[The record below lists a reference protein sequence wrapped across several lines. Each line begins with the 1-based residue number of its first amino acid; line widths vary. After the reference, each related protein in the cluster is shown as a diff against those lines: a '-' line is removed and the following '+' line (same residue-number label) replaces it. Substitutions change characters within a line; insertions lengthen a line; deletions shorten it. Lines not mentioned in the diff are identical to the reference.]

1 MTLYEL
7 EQVAL
12 PGNAT
17 LPVRIAWLR
26 EWDAIMKGAAY
37 AGLYNSSTR
46 TVSADCASGNCTW
59 PSYESLGI
67 CSRCADASDLI
78 ITRQSGREVPECD
91 AYEAFIS
98 DNSNSTCVWTL
109 PNGLTI
115 DSDAGIAP
123 NRGSSIVVDINDFFN
138 ASGTLPSM
146 KLSTV
151 GYSLLNFSLLV
162 LPADQNFYPGA
173 RASECS
179 LYWCINTYSAESR
192 NTIFTET
199 LQNSWFDPSPRFEIS
214 DSVLTGS
221 GSTYN
226 ITPPTGSAKD
236 KSNIKLVDA
245 DAQDALRIAPDGFY
259 LVNPEED
266 FRYSNTG
273 WLGDLLTGD
282 VSDNDRRLA
291 SSIDILGE
299 MAHNRSQ
306 IAYVFERLANELS
319 IALRMKRRYSVNSDL
334 PVDEGTGEAL
344 GVAYTNQTIVK
355 VRWVWLVL
363 PAILMSMSWMLLA
376 STVLTTMR
384 SNLQVW
390 KSNPLALM
398 FHSTLKEHQSA
409 SWGHLV
415 EMEKMAKQIRVRLTL
430 RDEGWKVVET
440 EKHKGRDK

>member
-1 MTLYEL
+1 MTSYEL
-7 EQVAL
+7 EQIAF

-17 LPVRIAWLR
+17 LPVRIAWLQG
-26 EWDAIMKGAAY
+26 WDAILKGAAY
-37 AGLYNSSTR
+37 TGMYNSSTS
-46 TVSADCASGNCTW
+46 TVTTDCASGNCTW
-59 PSYESLGI
+59 PPYESLAI
-67 CSRCADASDLI
+67 CSRCADVSDLI
-78 ITRQSGREVPECD
+78 MTTQSGKEVPECN
-91 AYEAFIS
+91 
-98 DNSNSTCVWTL
+98 NSSCVWTL
-109 PNGLTI
+109 PNALTL
-115 DSDAGIAP
+115 DGNATIAP
-123 NRGSSIVVDINDFFN
+123 NRGSSVLVDIGDFFN

-146 KLSTV
+146 RLSTV

-162 LPADQNFYPGA
+162 LPKDQSSYPGA

-199 LQNSWFDPSPRFEIS
+199 LQNSWFNPSPRFETS
-214 DSVLTGS
+214 DFVRTGS
-221 GSTYN
+221 ESTYN

-236 KSNIKLVDA
+236 KSNIKLIDA
-245 DAQDALRIAPDGFY
+245 DAPDALPIAPDGFY
-259 LVNPEED
+259 LVNQED
-266 FRYSNTG
+266 SGSVGSNAG

-299 MAHNRSQ
+299 MANNRSR

-319 IALRMKRRYSVNSDL
+319 IALRIERRYSINSDL
-334 PVDEGTGEAL
+334 PGDEGTGEAL
-344 GVAYTNQTIVK
+344 GVTYTNQTIVK
-355 VRWVWLVL
+355 VRWAWLAL
-363 PAILMSMSWMLLA
+363 PAALLSMSWILLA
-376 STVLTTMR
+376 STMFTTMR

-430 RDEGWKVVET
+430 KDEGWKVVES
-440 EKHKGRDK
+440 EKHKSRDK